1 MAAPPTIPDAF
12 SSNFAVQTLQFFFFF
27 KYSNL
32 KMFEQ
37 IANGYGDIEG
47 PASLETSSR
56 KARAICKL
64 YRN

>member
-1 MAAPPTIPDAF
+1 
-12 SSNFAVQTLQFFFFF
+12 
-27 KYSNL
+27 
-32 KMFEQ
+32 MFEQ